1 MFIFFNCIFFSL
13 GTMDAEKSA
22 LAADVEF
29 GVEMDKKDK
38 QVQPM
43 PLKTVLSV
51 NTLLM
56 YTFIRA
62 GEPVSEPEP
71 GVFGS
76 LEPEPLG
83 KKVKSRSR

>member
-1 MFIFFNCIFFSL
+1 
-13 GTMDAEKSA
+13 MDAEKTA

-56 YTFIRA
+56 YTFYQGWGASVGA
-62 GEPVSEPEP
+62 GAAWKKSQE
-71 GVFGS
+71 
-76 LEPEPLG
+76 LEPEPLIN
-83 KKVKSRSR
+83 